1 MRFIAIQSDY
11 QNAGK
16 RSRWFCERSEQNH
29 RRGAAA
35 RRAAGNE
42 VSEVEFASV
51 YYIKFVKFAKI
62 PIFEVQKRYVPV
74 ILKSPKFVQ
83 IIIYNR
89 RNTKQNFV
97 NFRWIVL
104 L

>member
-1 MRFIAIQSDY
+1 MVLRA
-11 QNAGK
+11 K
-16 RSRWFCERSEQNH
+16 RAKPPQ
-29 RRGAAA
+29 GAA

-74 ILKSPKFVQ
+74 KLKSSKFVQ

-89 RNTKQNFV
+89 RNTKKNFV
-97 NFRWIVL
+97 NFR
-104 L
+104 